1 MKDSNGGTANKPGEV
16 EQRKLKNDVENWGKL
31 PEKERAR
38 VKAALLR
45 GLPAKDKAVMEA
57 YFEKLNN
64 KKTSK

>member
-1 MKDSNGGTANKPGEV
+1 
-16 EQRKLKNDVENWGKL
+16 
-31 PEKERAR
+31 